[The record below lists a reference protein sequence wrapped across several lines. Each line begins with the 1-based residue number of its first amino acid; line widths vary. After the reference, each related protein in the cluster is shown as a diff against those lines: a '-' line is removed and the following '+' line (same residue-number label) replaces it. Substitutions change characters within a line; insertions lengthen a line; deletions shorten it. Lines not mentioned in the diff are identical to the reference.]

1 MRSRYIVYVIQ
12 YSESRSLTFNLGS
25 TFNRISSLQFLCE
38 PCLYEV
44 AGLLPT
50 MDATNAVA
58 VGTGFSGVLNWAVKV
73 IIMLG
78 AAGIAGT
85 DIPLSTAQS
94 SQAAFIAFLSFSSA
108 TTLLFFPRARGTRLE
123 GCWGNFGNDGLADK
137 HKAWS
142 VDMEPSMQG
151 TTRWEIL
158 WECTAI
164 YRLGEQKE
172 RGGTSLPADRDSV
185 VVRST

>member
-25 TFNRISSLQFLCE
+25 IFNRISSLQFLCE

-85 DIPLSTAQS
+85 DIPLSTPHTIEDKFDNIT
-94 SQAAFIAFLSFSSA
+94 AARKL
-108 TTLLFFPRARGTRLE
+108 
-123 GCWGNFGNDGLADK
+123 
-137 HKAWS
+137 
-142 VDMEPSMQG
+142 
-151 TTRWEIL
+151 
-158 WECTAI
+158 
-164 YRLGEQKE
+164 
-172 RGGTSLPADRDSV
+172 
-185 VVRST
+185 